1 MLFFWRRTL
10 EVGFCGDGDGLDD
23 DWNGLEFIV
32 GVVDEGTSSNLAK
45 NDSRKSAADCVSLAI
60 VERSKGMNVSGFSF
74 VTLTLVIGQKR
85 NCFRNCKKIF
95 G

>member
-1 MLFFWRRTL
+1 M

-23 DWNGLEFIV
+23 LNGLEFIV
-32 GVVDEGTSSNLAK
+32 GAVDEGTSSNLAK

-60 VERSKGMNVSGFSF
+60 EGRSKGMNVSGFSF

-85 NCFRNCKKIF
+85 NCLVKKNLDYF
-95 G
+95 